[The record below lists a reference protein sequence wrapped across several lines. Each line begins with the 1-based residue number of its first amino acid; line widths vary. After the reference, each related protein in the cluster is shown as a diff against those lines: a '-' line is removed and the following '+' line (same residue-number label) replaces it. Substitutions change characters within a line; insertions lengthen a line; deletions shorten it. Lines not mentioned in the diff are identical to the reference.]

1 MTTKR
6 GGANF
11 ARRPDDKRRSNPG
24 GARPKRRDDD
34 KRGGSQPRYWRGAIG
49 GDARYALSV
58 MGLQDA
64 IRDGVSQVEA
74 EARLVAR
81 LIEQERKRRIG

>member
-6 GGANF
+6 GGPNPAQR
-11 ARRPDDKRRSNPG
+11 ADDKRRHNPG

-64 IRDGVSQVEA
+64 IRDGVEPAEA

-81 LIEQERKRRIG
+81 LIEQERQRRIG

>member
-1 MTTKR
+1 MTKR

-64 IRDGVSQVEA
+64 IRDGVEPAEA

-81 LIEQERKRRIG
+81 LIEQERQRRIG